1 MISTFAFLDSS
12 CKIPQHLQMIVL
24 NNYAAK
30 NAIRISFYGNEPIG
44 FEYRHDLFLEYL
56 NTSKDESY
64 LFFTINQLTLKDNLI
79 DKKLILYALNKS
91 IILYFA
97 SEQFKIS
104 TISDLNDAQLLLYS
118 KNNELII

>member
-1 MISTFAFLDSS
+1 MTSTFAFLDSS
-12 CKIPQHLQMIVL
+12 FKTPQHLQMIVL

-30 NAIRISFYGNEPIG
+30 NAIRIYFYGNEPIG

-56 NTSKDESY
+56 NTSKDVSY

-97 SEQFKIS
+97 SE
-104 TISDLNDAQLLLYS
+104 
-118 KNNELII
+118 